1 MSGNFVP
8 GNDQSS
14 RQGTRASQ
22 RWSVPYRWAA
32 GLTLLLLVGGG
43 LPSSRFF
50 ADASQYLALHTVLE
64 FMALCVA
71 AMVAALA
78 WNLRDQGEN
87 SHQALIGAG
96 FVAILVVDLAHTLS
110 FKGMPPFVTPSDPE
124 KAINFWLVGRAI
136 AATVFLGVASLPQ
149 VRLTRGASA
158 IMMLGSVGLATLVLW
173 LGLLHSNWFPRTFID
188 GAGLTDFKVG
198 SEYVLAILYALAAV
212 LLVRC
217 GRKSPVSAA
226 NWAWLAAA
234 AWTQGLAELFFTL
247 YVDVTDLF
255 NMLGHVYKTISY
267 LMVYRALYV
276 SVIQFPYRQ
285 LDQERQN
292 LKTLLHS
299 LPDLV
304 WVKDLDGRYLRCN
317 DAVEAFF
324 GRPEQEILGRRDGDL
339 VESALA
345 EAFRL
350 SDLAAADADR
360 PITHERWIT
369 YAGDG
374 QRVLVKATKMPLRD
388 ASGEVVGIL
397 GVARDITELRAMTDE
412 LALHRHRLEQLVEE
426 RTTALERANL
436 NLQETQFAMD
446 SVGIGIHWADFETAE
461 LLYVNHAAA
470 TMLGYTVEEMR
481 AMRVVDLYNDVGVPD
496 YRVLAERVRR
506 LGKYTVEHVQRG
518 KDGRMVPVEITTYF
532 LPARKGASDRIV
544 AFVTDITRRKEQE
557 AALLHAKEAAE
568 AANVSKSAFLANM
581 SHEIRT
587 PLNAITGMAHLMRR
601 AGLPPGQVARLDKI
615 DAAGKHLL
623 EIINAVL
630 DLSKIEA
637 GKFILDASPV
647 SVPSLLENVTSIL
660 AHVAQAKGLSLQ
672 TDVQSIPENLLG
684 DATRLQQALINY
696 GVNAIKF
703 TEKGGVVLRAKLL
716 ESDPESVLLRFEVA
730 DSGIGIAPENVDRL
744 FSAFEQAD
752 NSIVRKYGGTGLGL
766 AITRKLAQM
775 MEGDA
780 GVLSTSGVGSTF
792 WFTARLKRNATLLA
806 SDARPVGHQAEYML
820 KRDYA
825 DRRVLLVEDETINR
839 EITLD
844 LLQDIW
850 PRVDVAADGVEAV
863 TLAEQNTYD
872 LILMDMQMPRMD
884 GLDATRRIRALPA
897 AAQTLIIAMTANA
910 FAEDKAR
917 CLEAGMNDFVAKP
930 VSPELLFDTLYA
942 NLRKR
947 MH

>member
-304 WVKDLDGRYLRCN
+304 WVKDLDGRYLFAN
-317 DAVEAFF
+317 KAMA
-324 GRPEQEILGRRDGDL
+324 EQLL
-339 VESALA
+339 N
-345 EAFRL
+345 
-350 SDLAAADADR
+350 
-360 PITHERWIT
+360 
-369 YAGDG
+369 
-374 QRVLVKATKMPLRD
+374 
-388 ASGEVVGIL
+388 
-397 GVARDITELRAMTDE
+397 ARDTSEPVGRNDLFFAYRERETHADDPDWHTFGELCQDTD
-412 LALHRHRLEQLVEE
+412 
-426 RTTALERANL
+426 
-436 NLQETQFAMD
+436 
-446 SVGIGIHWADFETAE
+446 
-461 LLYVNHAAA
+461 AA
-470 TMLGYTVEEMR
+470 TL
-481 AMRVVDLYNDVGVPD
+481 
-496 YRVLAERVRR
+496 
-506 LGKYTVEHVQRG
+506 QRG
-518 KDGRMVPVEITTYF
+518 MP
-532 LPARKGASDRIV
+532 
-544 AFVTDITRRKEQE
+544 
-557 AALLHAKEAAE
+557 
-568 AANVSKSAFLANM
+568 
-581 SHEIRT
+581 
-587 PLNAITGMAHLMRR
+587 
-601 AGLPPGQVARLDKI
+601 
-615 DAAGKHLL
+615 
-623 EIINAVL
+623 
-630 DLSKIEA
+630 
-637 GKFILDASPV
+637 
-647 SVPSLLENVTSIL
+647 
-660 AHVAQAKGLSLQ
+660 
-672 TDVQSIPENLLG
+672 
-684 DATRLQQALINY
+684 
-696 GVNAIKF
+696 
-703 TEKGGVVLRAKLL
+703 
-716 ESDPESVLLRFEVA
+716 
-730 DSGIGIAPENVDRL
+730 
-744 FSAFEQAD
+744 
-752 NSIVRKYGGTGLGL
+752 
-766 AITRKLAQM
+766 
-775 MEGDA
+775 
-780 GVLSTSGVGSTF
+780 STSAPVRFTISWNISMWLHSSTDSC
-792 WFTARLKRNATLLA
+792 T
-806 SDARPVGHQAEYML
+806 Q
-820 KRDYA
+820 
-825 DRRVLLVEDETINR
+825 
-839 EITLD
+839 
-844 LLQDIW
+844 
-850 PRVDVAADGVEAV
+850 
-863 TLAEQNTYD
+863 
-872 LILMDMQMPRMD
+872 
-884 GLDATRRIRALPA
+884 
-897 AAQTLIIAMTANA
+897 
-910 FAEDKAR
+910 
-917 CLEAGMNDFVAKP
+917 
-930 VSPELLFDTLYA
+930 
-942 NLRKR
+942 
-947 MH
+947 